1 MDKLISM
8 LGHDGCR
15 GIVRSPGGDIIVFRR
30 RGVIDLFNA
39 VTSHPDLMRGA
50 SVADKV
56 IGLGAAFLLVKGGVA
71 EVYADVISRPA
82 VSKLQDAGISLSY
95 GSMVEHIINRE
106 GTGICPVEQLTS
118 TAKSPDEA
126 WKLIKEFTSC
136 NSQFII
142 HN

>member
-15 GIVRSPGGDIIVFRR
+15 GVLRSPGGETIVFRR
-30 RGVIDLFNA
+30 RGVVDLFDA
-39 VTSHPDLMRGA
+39 VTSHPDFMRGA

-71 EVYADVISRPA
+71 EVYAEVISRPA

-95 GSMVEHIINRE
+95 GKIVDHIINRE
-106 GTGICPVEQLTS
+106 GTGICPVEQLT
-118 TAKSPDEA
+118 ANAESPDEA
-126 WKLIKEFTSC
+126 WKLIKEFTSR
-136 NSQFII
+136 NS
-142 HN
+142 

>member
-15 GIVRSPGGDIIVFRR
+15 GVMRSTGGKTIVFRR
-30 RGVIDLFNA
+30 RGVADLFDA
-39 VTSHPDLMRGA
+39 VTSHPDLTQGA

-56 IGLGAAFLLVKGGVA
+56 IGLGGVA
-71 EVYADVISRPA
+71 EVYAEVISRPA

-95 GSMVEHIINRE
+95 GKTVDHIINRE

-118 TAKSPDEA
+118 TAQSADEA
-126 WKLIKEFTSC
+126 WKLIKEFIKR
-136 NSQFII
+136 NS
-142 HN
+142 

>member
-15 GIVRSPGGDIIVFRR
+15 GVMRSTGGKTIVFRR
-30 RGVIDLFNA
+30 RDA
-39 VTSHPDLMRGA
+39 VTSHPDLTQGA

-71 EVYADVISRPA
+71 EVYAEVISRPA

-95 GSMVEHIINRE
+95 GKTVDHIINRE

-118 TAKSPDEA
+118 TAQSADEA
-126 WKLIKEFTSC
+126 WKLIKEF
-136 NSQFII
+136 II
-142 HN
+142 HNS

>member
-15 GIVRSPGGDIIVFRR
+15 GVLRSPGGETIVFRR
-30 RGVIDLFNA
+30 RGVVDLFDA
-39 VTSHPDLMRGA
+39 VTSHPDFMRGA

-71 EVYADVISRPA
+71 EVYAEVISRPA

-95 GSMVEHIINRE
+95 GKIVDHIINRE
-106 GTGICPVEQLTS
+106 GTGICPVERLT
-118 TAKSPDEA
+118 ANAESPDEA
-126 WKLIKEFTSC
+126 WKLIKEFTSR
-136 NSQFII
+136 NS
-142 HN
+142 

>member
-15 GIVRSPGGDIIVFRR
+15 GVMRSPGGKTIVFRR
-30 RGVIDLFNA
+30 RGVADLFDA
-39 VTSHPDLMRGA
+39 VTSHPDLTQGT

-71 EVYADVISRPA
+71 EVYAEVISRPA

-95 GSMVEHIINRE
+95 GKTVEHIINRE

-118 TAKSPDEA
+118 TAQSADEA
-126 WKLIKEFTSC
+126 WKLIKEFIKR
-136 NSQFII
+136 NS
-142 HN
+142 